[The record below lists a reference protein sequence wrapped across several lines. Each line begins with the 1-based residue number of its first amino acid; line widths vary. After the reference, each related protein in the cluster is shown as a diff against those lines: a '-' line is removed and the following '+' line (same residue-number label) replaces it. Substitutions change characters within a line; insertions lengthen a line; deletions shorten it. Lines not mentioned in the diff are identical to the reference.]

1 MDSLLSGEETQAD
14 AYQLVPLAP
23 KGFGLAIEVVAISLG
38 IISFIVVSL
47 RAYARLGFSVGLGR
61 SWGLD
66 DVLAVIGTVSPS
78 FSISKIAQRKCQC
91 SFVTAM
97 WLTIE
102 RLPAYVRGCG
112 RVRRLGHPLRTRR
125 AGP

>member
-38 IISFIVVSL
+38 VISFIVVSL

-66 DVLAVIGTVSPS
+66 DILAFIGTVSPS
-78 FSISKIAQRKCQC
+78 FSISKISQPKLRC
-91 SFVTAM
+91 SMVSAM

-102 RLPAYVRGCG
+102 RLPAYVRGCD
-112 RVRRLGHPLRTRR
+112 RFRHLGHALWTRR